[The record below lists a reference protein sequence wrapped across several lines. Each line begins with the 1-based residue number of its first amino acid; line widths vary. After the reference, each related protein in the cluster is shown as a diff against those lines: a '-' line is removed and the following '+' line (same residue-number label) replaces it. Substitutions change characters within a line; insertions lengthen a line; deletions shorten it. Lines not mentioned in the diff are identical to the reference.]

1 MAKKRQPCRHYTNVT
16 RISKSLYKNN
26 FNRLNSLLSDYLMD
40 ELFVIINKAM
50 KDLNL
55 TDPIDL
61 INNYQL
67 NVIPTRDGFD
77 FKFDKNN

>member
-1 MAKKRQPCRHYTNVT
+1 
-16 RISKSLYKNN
+16 
-26 FNRLNSLLSDYLMD
+26 MD

-55 TDPIDL
+55 TDPMEL

-77 FKFDKNN
+77 FKFDKITNI